1 MKRKLLSLA
10 MIAALCLTMLP
21 TAGWAADETIDDW
34 QEPTFPT
41 MEDSWT
47 DEDNYD
53 ISWYNASATS
63 FELSDAED
71 LAGLAMITNGELT
84 AGDFEVDATLGGDY
98 DDDERVLDDFSG
110 KTITLK
116 ENTTFDLSEHEWTPI
131 GTFRGN
137 FDGSSNDGTM
147 ITGMT
152 ITKATSFNVGFFSS
166 LDNAVVENINITNA
180 NVKGINESS
189 KNKTGGIAG
198 TNRGSEENRGIIKN
212 CSFSGNISAV
222 AGRIDTYV
230 GGIVGSNGRDNFSN
244 GNGIVDNCTFDGCI
258 YVTATGSQRYVGG
271 IVGFNRDTVQNCES
285 LSSAKIYSETSSG
298 TGGIVGAILIAAADP
313 TDATYTVQDCT
324 NNAKIAGRFAGGD
337 HWRGYRHYE

>member
-1 MKRKLLSLA
+1 MKRKLLSIT

-41 MEDSWT
+41 MGDSWT

-152 ITKATSFNVGFFSS
+152 ITKAASFNVGF
-166 LDNAVVENINITNA
+166 LAVLTTQWLKILT
-180 NVKGINESS
+180 
-189 KNKTGGIAG
+189 
-198 TNRGSEENRGIIKN
+198 
-212 CSFSGNISAV
+212 
-222 AGRIDTYV
+222 
-230 GGIVGSNGRDNFSN
+230 
-244 GNGIVDNCTFDGCI
+244 
-258 YVTATGSQRYVGG
+258 SQMQ
-271 IVGFNRDTVQNCES
+271 T
-285 LSSAKIYSETSSG
+285 
-298 TGGIVGAILIAAADP
+298 
-313 TDATYTVQDCT
+313 
-324 NNAKIAGRFAGGD
+324 
-337 HWRGYRHYE
+337 

>member
-1 MKRKLLSLA
+1 MEMNKMKRKLLSIT

-152 ITKATSFNVGFFSS
+152 ITKAASFNVGFFSS

-180 NVKGINESS
+180 NVKGINDNS
-189 KNKTGGIAG
+189 KNKTGGVAG
-198 TNRGSEENRGIIKN
+198 TNLGSEENRGIIKN

-222 AGRIDTYV
+222 AGKIDTYV
-230 GGIVGSNGRDNFSN
+230 SGI
-244 GNGIVDNCTFDGCI
+244 CWQ
-258 YVTATGSQRYVGG
+258 QRK
-271 IVGFNRDTVQNCES
+271 R
-285 LSSAKIYSETSSG
+285 
-298 TGGIVGAILIAAADP
+298 
-313 TDATYTVQDCT
+313 
-324 NNAKIAGRFAGGD
+324 
-337 HWRGYRHYE
+337 